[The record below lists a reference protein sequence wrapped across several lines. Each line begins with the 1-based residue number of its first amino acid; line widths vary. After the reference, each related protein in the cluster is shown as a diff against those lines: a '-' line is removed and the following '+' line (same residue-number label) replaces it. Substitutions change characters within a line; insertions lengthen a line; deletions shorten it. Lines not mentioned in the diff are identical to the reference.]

1 MPHGWLNR
9 SGNLAFKDIHQ
20 HLNLYS
26 AAAMAAGVS
35 VLALAHP
42 AEGSVVVT
50 KTNITVGFGSQISI
64 DINKDGIN
72 DFTIAGEGANYDHSF
87 YATFAIQPLT
97 GGKVVGGKRGPLG
110 PYASALV
117 KGANIGPSAHFSS
130 SVARSQITIER
141 LLGEASASTHES
153 FYGEWP
159 GINDRYL
166 GVKFLIKGATHYG
179 WIRMSVSEQQ
189 EISGTI
195 TEYAYETVT
204 NKKIGAGDTTDS
216 SETARAMPVPERRL
230 QPRQASLSM
239 LAQGADGLAMWRREQ
254 EISPA
259 RKPVLQDDHT

>member
-9 SGNLAFKDIHQ
+9 SGNLAFKNIHQ

-50 KTNITVGFGSQISI
+50 KTNITVGFGSQVSI

-87 YATFAIQPLT
+87 YATFAIRPLT

-130 SVARSQITIER
+130 SVARSQI
-141 LLGEASASTHES
+141 
-153 FYGEWP
+153 
-159 GINDRYL
+159 
-166 GVKFLIKGATHYG
+166 
-179 WIRMSVSEQQ
+179 
-189 EISGTI
+189 
-195 TEYAYETVT
+195 
-204 NKKIGAGDTTDS
+204 
-216 SETARAMPVPERRL
+216 
-230 QPRQASLSM
+230 
-239 LAQGADGLAMWRREQ
+239 
-254 EISPA
+254 
-259 RKPVLQDDHT
+259 

>member
-1 MPHGWLNR
+1 MPRGLRARSAKRTVDRLN
-9 SGNLAFKDIHQ
+9 Q

-26 AAAMAAGVS
+26 TAAVAAGVS
-35 VLALAHP
+35 MLALAQP

-72 DFTIAGEGANYDHSF
+72 DFMIAGEGANYDHSF
-87 YATFAIQPLT
+87 YATFAIKPLA
-97 GGKVVGGKRGPLG
+97 GGKVVGGNRGPLG

-141 LLGEASASTHES
+141 LLGSASASTHES
-153 FYGEWP
+153 FYGKWP
-159 GINDRYL
+159 GINNRYL

-179 WIRMSVSEQQ
+179 WIRMSVSELS

-195 TEYAYETVT
+195 TEYAYETVA
-204 NKKIGAGDTTDS
+204 NKTIGAGATTDS
-216 SETARAMPVPERRL
+216 SEIATETPARENDPSL
-230 QPRQASLSM
+230 GKASLGM
-239 LAQGADGLAMWRREQ
+239 LASGADGLAIWRREQ
-254 EISPA
+254 DPSPA
-259 RKPVLQDDHT
+259 RKPTSRSDRT